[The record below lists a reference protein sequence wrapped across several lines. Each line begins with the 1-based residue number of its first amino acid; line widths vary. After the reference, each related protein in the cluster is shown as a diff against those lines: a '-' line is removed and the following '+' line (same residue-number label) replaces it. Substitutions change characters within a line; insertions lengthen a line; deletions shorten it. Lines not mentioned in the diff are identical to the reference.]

1 MIEIYKMSFG
11 TQTGMSLPVTSTEIQ
26 FPNFSY
32 FTNAVDLD
40 QWDKYYFGGFYSNH
54 AYIGAGNS
62 LGLMGGIE
70 YPIVENRL
78 HLMSAFLSGNNG
90 IGVAALG
97 AGLFLPADWQFSAG
111 ARQYA
116 PCSSNE

>member
-1 MIEIYKMSFG
+1 MAVFQVFDIAQQNIFNVSSSEITEVNKIFIQHSDKGNVSNPFFLLNFQKGFMMTEIYKMSFG

-40 QWDKYYFGGFYSNH
+40 QWGKYYFGGFYSNH

-62 LGLMGGIE
+62 LGLMGG
-70 YPIVENRL
+70 N
-78 HLMSAFLSGNNG
+78 
-90 IGVAALG
+90 
-97 AGLFLPADWQFSAG
+97 
-111 ARQYA
+111 
-116 PCSSNE
+116 